1 MLVQVAEMR
10 RKVGT
15 VLDEEVLRAAKVL
28 AARENRRLSEVIEE
42 ALREYL
48 KRRELKKGVVRRSR
62 GALSAPRE
70 LVQEI
75 LAEEDFLGE

>member
-1 MLVQVAEMR
+1 MK

-15 VLDEEVLRAAKVL
+15 VLDEEVLRAVKVL

-48 KRRELKKGVVRRSR
+48 KRKQLRGKVGVVRRSQ
-62 GALSAPRE
+62 GALPAPSE
-70 LVQEI
+70 LVREI
-75 LAEEDFLGE
+75 LAEEGFLGE